1 MDILKCT
8 AVELGRKIK
17 DKELTAVEATQAVLD
32 RIDSVENT
40 VHAYVTVDREGA
52 LKKAA
57 QIQKKIDDGELTG
70 PLAGVPVA
78 IKDNMCTEG
87 MLTTCSS
94 KILYNFVPTFTAE
107 AVKNLEAAG
116 AVIIGKTNMDEF
128 AMGSTTETSAYGVTR
143 NPWNPEHVPGGSS
156 GGSCAAVAAGECFYA
171 LGSDTGGSIR
181 QPSSFCGVTGI
192 KPTYGTVSRYGLIAY
207 GSSLDQ
213 IGPVAKDVTDC
224 ATILEIIA
232 SHDLKDSTSVERE
245 TNFTDALVD
254 DVKGMR
260 IGIPRDYLGE
270 GLDPEVKEAILAAAK
285 VLEAK
290 GAVVEEF
297 DLSLVEYA
305 IPAYYVIASAEASSN
320 LSRFDGVK
328 YGYRSEEYEGLHNM
342 YKKSRSEG
350 FGPEVKRRIMLGSFV
365 LSSGYYD
372 AYYLKALRTKALIKK
387 AFDDAFAKYDVILGP
402 ASPYTAPKLGESL
415 SDPIQMYLGDIYT
428 ISVNLAGLP
437 GMTVPCGMDS
447 KGLPIGLQLIGDCF
461 KENNIIRAG
470 YAFEQSREMMMPDMK
485 GVE

>member
-1 MDILKCT
+1 MSLMSLT
-8 AVELGRKIK
+8 AVELAKKIK
-17 DKELTAVEATQAVLD
+17 AGETTAVEAAKDALAQ
-32 RIDSVENT
+32 IKEKEESI
-40 VHAYVTVDREGA
+40 HSYVTVLDE
-52 LKKAA
+52 A
-57 QIQKKIDDGELTG
+57 QILEKAGEVQKKIQAGELTG

-87 MLTTCSS
+87 ILTTCSS
-94 KILYNFVPTFTAE
+94 KILGNFVPTYSSE
-107 AVKNLEAAG
+107 AVKKLEEAG
-116 AVIIGKTNMDEF
+116 VVLIGKTNMDEF

-143 NPWNPEHVPGGSS
+143 NPYNTDHVPGGSS
-156 GGSCAAVAAGECFYA
+156 GGSCAAVAAEECSFA

-213 IGPVAKDVTDC
+213 IGPVGKDVTDC
-224 ATILEIIA
+224 ATILEAI
-232 SHDLKDSTSVERE
+232 SSYDKKDSTSVQRKDLD
-245 TNFTDALVD
+245 FTSALVK
-254 DVKGMR
+254 DVKGMK
-260 IGIPRDYLGE
+260 IGIPKDYFGE
-270 GLDPEVKEAILAAAK
+270 GLDPQVKEAVLKAAK
-285 VLEAK
+285 VLEEQ
-290 GAVVEEF
+290 GAIVEEF

-328 YGYRSEEYEGLHNM
+328 YGYRTKEYEGLHNM
-342 YKKSRSEG
+342 YKKTRSEG

-387 AFDDAFAKYDVILGP
+387 AFDEAFSKYDVILSP
-402 ASPYTAPKLGESL
+402 AAPTTAPKIGESL
-415 SDPIQMYLGDIYT
+415 KDPIKMYLGDIYT

-437 GMTVPCGMDS
+437 GMTVPCGKDD
-447 KGLPIGLQLIGDCF
+447 KGLPIGVQLIGDCF
-461 KENNIIRAG
+461 QEKKIIKAAYTYEQCAGKER
-470 YAFEQSREMMMPDMK
+470 D
-485 GVE
+485 

>member
-1 MDILKCT
+1 MSLMSLT
-8 AVELGRKIK
+8 AVELAKKIK
-17 DKELTAVEATQAVLD
+17 AGETTAVEAAKDALAQ
-32 RIDSVENT
+32 IKEKEESI
-40 VHAYVTVDREGA
+40 HSYVTVLDESQI
-52 LKKAA
+52 LEKAGEV
-57 QIQKKIDDGELTG
+57 QKKIEAGELTG

-87 MLTTCSS
+87 ILTTCSS
-94 KILYNFVPTFTAE
+94 KILGNFVPTYSSE
-107 AVKNLEAAG
+107 AVKKLEEAG
-116 AVIIGKTNMDEF
+116 VVLIGKTNMDEF

-143 NPWNPEHVPGGSS
+143 NPHNTDHVPGGSS
-156 GGSCAAVAAGECFYA
+156 GGSCAAVAAEECSFA

-213 IGPVAKDVTDC
+213 IGPLAKDVTDC
-224 ATILEIIA
+224 ATILEAI
-232 SHDLKDSTSVERE
+232 SSYDKKDSTSVQRKDLD
-245 TNFTDALVD
+245 FTSALVK
-254 DVKGMR
+254 DVKGMK
-260 IGIPRDYLGE
+260 IGIPKDYFGE
-270 GLDPEVKEAILAAAK
+270 GLDPQVKEAVLKAAK
-285 VLEAK
+285 VLEEQ
-290 GAVVEEF
+290 GAIVEEF

-328 YGYRSEEYEGLHNM
+328 YGYRTKEYEGLHNM
-342 YKKSRSEG
+342 YKKTRSEG

-387 AFDDAFAKYDVILGP
+387 AFDEAFSKYDVILSP
-402 ASPYTAPKLGESL
+402 AAPTTAPKIGESL
-415 SDPIQMYLGDIYT
+415 KDPIKMYLGDIYT

-437 GMTVPCGMDS
+437 GMTVPCGKDD
-447 KGLPIGLQLIGDCF
+447 KGLPIGVQLIGDCF
-461 KENNIIRAG
+461 QEKKIIKAAYTYEQCAGKER
-470 YAFEQSREMMMPDMK
+470 D
-485 GVE
+485 